1 MTICGHL
8 SCKKN
13 AVFGYNKGDKKLFC
27 KTHASEAMINVKSMK
42 CIFEECRKIPVFNL
56 PGEIVGIYCKTH
68 SKEDMIDVKSMKCI
82 FEGCRKRPN
91 FNYPSERTML
101 FCDTHKKQGMINI
114 SKNKCS
120 QRGCKNIPLFG
131 YLGKR
136 KECCEKHKKEEM
148 INLDLENKCTFSSVD
163 FDGGEGQCENE
174 FDFEIDGKRLCM
186 EHSPREYEI
195 ALKRLCKWCDLEEK
209 SKFVCKDCVFRSHK
223 KEWSVVSQFRKE
235 IRTPF
240 IYDSSSMLGGC
251 SKRRPDIYFEL
262 PMHCVII
269 EVDENQHKSYEDSCE
284 CARINEIVNGIGGKS
299 IIFIRYNPDI
309 VRNKGVKLNFKM
321 KDKINYLIEI
331 VKKELIREYDTFIIK
346 VIQLFYDDN
355 YDKYRIKKT
364 EDITDIV
371 SI

>member
-27 KTHASEAMINVKSMK
+27 KTHAKEYMINIANKH
-42 CIFEECRKIPVFNL
+42 CQYDGCRTRPSFNL
-56 PGEIVGIYCKTH
+56 PGENKAIFCKLH
-68 SKEDMIDVKSMKCI
+68 AHKDMIDVKSKKCI
-82 FEGCRKRPN
+82 FEGCRKQPV
-91 FNYPSERTML
+91 FNLPSERTML

-148 INLDLENKCTFSSVD
+148 INLDLENKCTFSSID
-163 FDGGEGQCENE
+163 FDGEEEECENE

-346 VIQLFYDDN
+346 VIQLFYDDD

-364 EDITDIV
+364 ENITNIV